1 MKRIYLLIMS
11 IVFSISGVLAQSAQV
26 QKAAKSVFT
35 LTTFNKDGSIH
46 ASSHGVFVGKD
57 GEAISTWEPFIGADH
72 AIVVD
77 ANGKTYNVDAI
88 VGANEL
94 YDVCK
99 FIVDGSTI
107 KADVASTQ
115 ANGNV
120 FLLNY
125 SLKKADVKT
134 FKITSIEKF
143 MDKYNYYI
151 FSSTAPENAASCPF
165 VNNNGQVIG
174 LLQLS
179 KNGEIHATDAKFAS
193 DMVVNGFTINDA
205 VLKTCGIRT
214 ALPDNE
220 NAALLTMMMASEQ
233 TDSISR
239 QKYIDDFIR
248 KFPSSTEGYTNKASS
263 YVNSG
268 KFEEADKVM
277 QTAIEKVAKK
287 DEGHSEYAKVIYQK
301 ELFSNK
307 PYTNWS
313 LDKALDE
320 SKKASAINDLDIY
333 RHQQAQIIYS
343 KGEYQNAYDMF
354 MALTKTKLRNGE
366 LFYEASQCK
375 VQLKAPQ
382 KEVMELLDSAIAAC
396 PQPLTSIA
404 APYVLSRGIAYNEA
418 KDYHNALVDYNEY
431 DSLMLGRPL
440 NSSFY
445 YTRYKCEL
453 QVHRFQQALNDIAR
467 SIILTPNEP
476 TYYAEMAS
484 LQIRVKK
491 NEDAVKAATRC
502 TILAPEYVDGY
513 LLLGIANK
521 ELGNKDEAKKALEKA
536 KSLGDKRADEYLKK
550 L

>member
-26 QKAAKSVFT
+26 QKASKAVFT
-35 LTTFNKDGSIH
+35 LTTFNKDGSIL

-57 GEAISTWEPFIGADH
+57 GEAISTWTPFVGADH
-72 AIVVD
+72 AVVVD

-107 KADVASTQ
+107 KADVASTE

-125 SLKKADVKT
+125 SLKKADINT
-134 FKITSIEKF
+134 FKIASVEKF

-151 FSSTAPENAASCPF
+151 FSTTAPDNAASCPF

-174 LLQLS
+174 LLQHS
-179 KNGEIHATDAKFAS
+179 KNGDVHATDAKFAS
-193 DMVVNGFTINDA
+193 DMVANGFTINDA
-205 VLKTCGIRT
+205 VLRTCGIRT
-214 ALPDNE
+214 ALPDDE
-220 NAALLTMMMASEQ
+220 NQALLTMMMASEQ
-233 TDSISR
+233 SDSISR
-239 QKYIDDFIR
+239 QKYIDDFMR

-263 YVNSG
+263 YVSGG

-277 QTAIEKVAKK
+277 QTALEKVAKK
-287 DEGHSEYAKVIYQK
+287 DEAHSEYAKVIYQK

-307 PYTNWS
+307 PYANWS
-313 LDKALDE
+313 LDKALEE
-320 SKKASAINDLDIY
+320 SKKASAINDLEVY
-333 RHQQAQIIYS
+333 RHQQAQITYS
-343 KGEYQNAYDMF
+343 KGEYQNAYNMF
-354 MALTKTKLRNGE
+354 IALTKTKLRNGE
-366 LFYEASQCK
+366 LFYEASQCRA
-375 VQLKAPQ
+375 QLKAPQ
-382 KEVMELLDSAIAAC
+382 NEVMALLDSAIAAC

-404 APYVLSRGIAYNEA
+404 APYVLARGVSYDAMKN
-418 KDYHNALVDYNEY
+418 YHNALVDYNEY
-431 DSLMLGRPL
+431 DSLMSGRPL
-440 NSSFY
+440 NSNFY
-445 YTRYKCEL
+445 YARYKCEL
-453 QVHRFQQALNDIAR
+453 QIHRFQQALNDIAR
-467 SIILTPNEP
+467 AIIVTPNEP

-484 LQIRVKK
+484 LQIRVNK
-491 NEDAVKAATRC
+491 NADAVKTATRC
-502 TILAPEYVDGY
+502 TVIAPEYPDGY
-513 LLLGIANK
+513 LLLGLANK

-536 KSLGDKRADEYLKK
+536 KSLGDTRADEYLKK

>member
-1 MKRIYLLIMS
+1 M
-11 IVFSISGVLAQSAQV
+11 
-26 QKAAKSVFT
+26 
-35 LTTFNKDGSIH
+35 
-46 ASSHGVFVGKD
+46 
-57 GEAISTWEPFIGADH
+57 
-72 AIVVD
+72 
-77 ANGKTYNVDAI
+77 
-88 VGANEL
+88 

-107 KADVASTQ
+107 KADVASTE

-125 SLKKADVKT
+125 SLKKADINT
-134 FKITSIEKF
+134 FKIASVEKF

-151 FSSTAPENAASCPF
+151 FSTTAPDNASSCPF

-174 LLQLS
+174 LLQHS
-179 KNGEIHATDAKFAS
+179 KNGDVHATDAKFAS
-193 DMVVNGFTINDA
+193 DMVANGFTINDA
-205 VLKTCGIRT
+205 VLRTCGIRT
-214 ALPDNE
+214 VLPDNE
-220 NAALLTMMMASEQ
+220 NQALLTMMMASEQ
-233 TDSISR
+233 SDSISR
-239 QKYIDDFIR
+239 QKYIDDFMR

-263 YVNSG
+263 YVNGG

-277 QTAIEKVAKK
+277 QTALEKVAKK
-287 DEGHSEYAKVIYQK
+287 DEAHSEYAKVIYQK

-313 LDKALDE
+313 LDKALEE
-320 SKKASAINDLDIY
+320 SKKASAINDLDVY
-333 RHQQAQIIYS
+333 RHQQAQITYS
-343 KGEYQNAYDMF
+343 KGEYQNAYNMF
-354 MALTKTKLRNGE
+354 IALTKTKLRNGE

-375 VQLKAPQ
+375 AQLKAPQ
-382 KEVMELLDSAIAAC
+382 NEVMALLDSAIAAC

-404 APYVLSRGIAYNEA
+404 APYVLARGVSYDAMKN
-418 KDYHNALVDYNEY
+418 YHNALVDYNEY

-467 SIILTPNEP
+467 AIIVTPNEP

-484 LQIRVKK
+484 LQIRVNK
-491 NEDAVKAATRC
+491 NEDAVKTATRC
-502 TILAPEYVDGY
+502 TVIAPEYPDGY
-513 LLLGIANK
+513 LLLGLANK

-536 KSLGDKRADEYLKK
+536 KSLGDTRADEYLKK

>member
-1 MKRIYLLIMS
+1 MIMS
-11 IVFSISGVLAQSAQV
+11 IVFSISGMLAQSTQV
-26 QKAAKSVFT
+26 QKGAKSVFT

-57 GEAISTWEPFIGADH
+57 SEAISTWAPFVGADH

-77 ANGKTYNVDAI
+77 ANGKTFNVDAI

-99 FIVDGSTI
+99 FIVDGNTVNTT
-107 KADVASTQ
+107 VASTA

-120 FLLNY
+120 YLLGY
-125 SLKKADVKT
+125 SVKKADIKT
-134 FKITSIEKF
+134 LKIASVEKF

-151 FSSTAPENAASCPF
+151 FSTTAPENAVGCPF
-165 VNNNGQVIG
+165 VNASGQVIG
-174 LLQLS
+174 LLQNS
-179 KNGEIHATDAKFAS
+179 KSGDVHATDAKFAS
-193 DMVVNGFTINDA
+193 DIVANGFTINDA

-220 NAALLTMMMASEQ
+220 NEALLTMMMASEQ
-233 TDSISR
+233 ADSISR

-248 KFPSSTEGYTNKASS
+248 KFPNSTEGYTNKASS

-268 KFEEADKVM
+268 KFSEADKVM
-277 QTAIEKVAKK
+277 QTALEKVTKK
-287 DEGHSEYAKVIYQK
+287 DEAHSEYAKVIYQK

-307 PYTNWS
+307 PYINWS
-313 LDKALDE
+313 LDKALEE
-320 SKKASAINDLDIY
+320 SKKASAINDLDVY
-333 RHQQAQIIYS
+333 RHQQAQITYS
-343 KGEYQNAYDMF
+343 KGEYQNAYNMF
-354 MALTKTKLRNGE
+354 IALTKTKLRNGE

-375 VQLKAPQ
+375 AQLKAPQ

-404 APYVLSRGIAYNEA
+404 APYVLARGIAYDAA

-440 NSSFY
+440 NSNFY

-467 SIILTPNEP
+467 AIIVTPNEP

-502 TILAPEYVDGY
+502 TMMAPEYPDGY

-536 KSLGDKRADEYLKK
+536 KSLGDTRADEYLKK

>member
-11 IVFSISGVLAQSAQV
+11 IVFSISGVLAQSSQV

-46 ASSHGVFVGKD
+46 SSSHGVFVGNN
-57 GEAISTWEPFIGADH
+57 GEAISTWTPFVGADH

-88 VGANEL
+88 VGANEI

-99 FIVDGSTI
+99 FVIDGNTI
-107 KADVASTQ
+107 KADLATTA

-120 FLLNY
+120 FLLGY
-125 SLKKADVKT
+125 SVKKADIKT
-134 FKITSIEKF
+134 FKISSVEKF

-151 FSSTAPENAASCPF
+151 FSSTAPENAISCPF
-165 VNNNGQVIG
+165 VNSNGQVIA
-174 LLQLS
+174 LLQQS
-179 KNGEIHATDAKFAS
+179 NDGNIHATDAKFAS
-193 DMVVNGFTINDA
+193 DMTANGFTINDP

-214 ALPDNE
+214 AMPDTENE
-220 NAALLTMMMASEQ
+220 ALLTMMMANTQ
-233 TDSISR
+233 ADSISR
-239 QKYIDDFIR
+239 QKYIDDYIR
-248 KFPSSTEGYTNKASS
+248 KFPCSTEGYTNKASG

-277 QTAIEKVAKK
+277 QTAIEKAAKK
-287 DEGHSEYAKVIYQK
+287 DEAHSEYAKVIYQK
-301 ELFSNK
+301 ELFNNK

-320 SKKASAINDLDIY
+320 SKKASAINDLEIY

-354 MALTKTKLRNGE
+354 MALTKTKIRNGE

-375 VQLKAPQ
+375 TQLKAPQ
-382 KEVMELLDSAIAAC
+382 KEIMALLDSAIAAC
-396 PQPLTSIA
+396 PQPLTSVA
-404 APYVLSRGIAYNEA
+404 APYVLARGIAYNEA
-418 KDYHNALVDYNEY
+418 KDYHNAVIDYNEY

-453 QVHRFQQALNDIAR
+453 QIHRFQQALNDIAR
-467 SIILTPNEP
+467 AIIVTPNEP

-502 TILAPEYVDGY
+502 TLLAPEYPDGY
-513 LLLGIANK
+513 LLLGIANL
-521 ELGNKDEAKKALEKA
+521 ELGNKDDAKKALEKA

>member
-11 IVFSISGVLAQSAQV
+11 IVFSITGVLAQSAQV

-57 GEAISTWEPFIGADH
+57 GEAISTWEPFVGADH
-72 AIVVD
+72 AVVVD

-88 VGANEL
+88 VGANEI

-99 FIVDGSTI
+99 FIVEGNPI
-107 KADVASTQ
+107 KTDVASTT

-120 FLLNY
+120 YLLGY
-125 SLKKADVKT
+125 SLKKADIKT
-134 FKITSIEKF
+134 FKISSVEKF

-151 FSSTAPENAASCPF
+151 FSSTAPDNAGSCPF

-174 LLQLS
+174 LLQHS
-179 KNGEIHATDAKFAS
+179 KNGDIHATDAKFAA
-193 DMVVNGFTINDA
+193 DMVANGFTISDA
-205 VLKTCGIRT
+205 VLRTCGIRT
-214 ALPDNE
+214 ALPDTENE
-220 NAALLTMMMASEQ
+220 ALLTMMMAGEQ

-248 KFPSSTEGYTNKASS
+248 KFPSSTEGYANKASS
-263 YVNSG
+263 YVNGG

-277 QTAIEKVAKK
+277 QTAIEKAAKK
-287 DEGHSEYAKVIYQK
+287 DEAYCEYAKVIYQK

-307 PYTNWS
+307 PYASWS
-313 LDKALDE
+313 LDKALEE
-320 SKKASAINDLDIY
+320 SKKASAINNLDIY

-343 KGEYQNAYDMF
+343 KGDYQNAYDIF
-354 MALTKTKLRNGE
+354 MALTKTKIRNGE

-375 VQLKAPQ
+375 TQLKAPQ
-382 KEVMELLDSAIAAC
+382 KEIMNLLDSAIAAC
-396 PQPLTSIA
+396 PQPLTSVA
-404 APYVLSRGIAYNEA
+404 APYVLARGIAYNEA
-418 KDYHNALVDYNEY
+418 KDYHNALIDYNEY

-467 SIILTPNEP
+467 AIIVTPNEP

-502 TILAPEYVDGY
+502 TMLAPEYPDGY
-513 LLLGIANK
+513 LLLGIANM

-536 KSLGDKRADEYLKK
+536 KTLGDKRADEYLKK
-550 L
+550 I

>member
-1 MKRIYLLIMS
+1 
-11 IVFSISGVLAQSAQV
+11 
-26 QKAAKSVFT
+26 
-35 LTTFNKDGSIH
+35 
-46 ASSHGVFVGKD
+46 
-57 GEAISTWEPFIGADH
+57 
-72 AIVVD
+72 
-77 ANGKTYNVDAI
+77 
-88 VGANEL
+88 
-94 YDVCK
+94 
-99 FIVDGSTI
+99 
-107 KADVASTQ
+107 
-115 ANGNV
+115 
-120 FLLNY
+120 
-125 SLKKADVKT
+125 
-134 FKITSIEKF
+134 
-143 MDKYNYYI
+143 
-151 FSSTAPENAASCPF
+151 
-165 VNNNGQVIG
+165 
-174 LLQLS
+174 
-179 KNGEIHATDAKFAS
+179 
-193 DMVVNGFTINDA
+193 
-205 VLKTCGIRT
+205 
-214 ALPDNE
+214 
-220 NAALLTMMMASEQ
+220 
-233 TDSISR
+233 
-239 QKYIDDFIR
+239 
-248 KFPSSTEGYTNKASS
+248 
-263 YVNSG
+263 
-268 KFEEADKVM
+268 
-277 QTAIEKVAKK
+277 
-287 DEGHSEYAKVIYQK
+287 
-301 ELFSNK
+301 
-307 PYTNWS
+307 
-313 LDKALDE
+313 
-320 SKKASAINDLDIY
+320 
-333 RHQQAQIIYS
+333 
-343 KGEYQNAYDMF
+343 MF

-502 TILAPEYVDGY
+502 TILAPEYIDGY

>member
-26 QKAAKSVFT
+26 QKASKSVFT
-35 LTTFNKDGSIH
+35 LTTFNKDGSIL

-57 GEAISTWEPFIGADH
+57 GEAISTWAPFIGADH
-72 AIVVD
+72 AVVVD

-107 KADVASTQ
+107 KADVASTE

-120 FLLNY
+120 FLLGY
-125 SLKKADVKT
+125 SLKKADVNT
-134 FKITSIEKF
+134 FKIASVEKF

-151 FSSTAPENAASCPF
+151 FSTTAPDNAASCPF

-174 LLQLS
+174 LLQHS
-179 KNGEIHATDAKFAS
+179 KNGDVHATDAKFAS
-193 DMVVNGFTINDA
+193 DMVANGFTINDA
-205 VLKTCGIRT
+205 VLRTCGIRT

-220 NAALLTMMMASEQ
+220 NQALLTMMMASEQ

-239 QKYIDDFIR
+239 QKYIDDFMR

-263 YVNSG
+263 YVNGG

-277 QTAIEKVAKK
+277 QTALEKVAKK
-287 DEGHSEYAKVIYQK
+287 DEAHSEYAKVIYQK

-313 LDKALDE
+313 LDKALEE
-320 SKKASAINDLDIY
+320 SKKASAINDLDVY
-333 RHQQAQIIYS
+333 RHQQAQITFS
-343 KGEYQNAYDMF
+343 KGEYQNAYNMF
-354 MALTKTKLRNGE
+354 IALTKTKLRNGE

-375 VQLKAPQ
+375 AQLKAPQ
-382 KEVMELLDSAIAAC
+382 NEVMALLDSAIAAC

-404 APYVLSRGIAYNEA
+404 APYVLARGVSYDALKN
-418 KDYHNALVDYNEY
+418 YHNALVDYNEY
-431 DSLMLGRPL
+431 DSLMSGRPL

-467 SIILTPNEP
+467 AIIVTPNEP

-484 LQIRVKK
+484 LQIRVNK
-491 NEDAVKAATRC
+491 NADAVKTATRC
-502 TILAPEYVDGY
+502 TIIAPEYPDGY
-513 LLLGIANK
+513 LLLGLANK

-536 KSLGDKRADEYLKK
+536 KSLGDTRADEYLKK